1 MSKQVGM
8 SRNISLDYLD
18 KTVELMKDED
28 DFEKV
33 KDDLKEYIGLHI
45 DTATNTR
52 KTVSILSNIWLE
64 DDEKNR
70 SIKSILRW
78 YDIQYFII
86 YFPFSNWFD

>member
-33 KDDLKEYIGLHI
+33 KDDLKEHIGLYI
-45 DTATNTR
+45 DDKTNIR

-70 SIKSILRW
+70 SIKAYACLLYTSRCV
-78 YDIQYFII
+78 
-86 YFPFSNWFD
+86 